1 MPRGDPFKGHRFLKD
16 AILMAADWSCR
27 SRLFSQ
33 DVSAGERPVVL
44 SLACGRSACPAHRL
58 PVNGAARAFTGRA
71 RTTVRLCQPLRI
83 IQDQAHNSGKVIG
96 EWTAGCGPDDAIR
109 PVTREHEINRIEG
122 DHAVPKH
129 RHPTDARTA
138 EPIDGKAVL
147 KGVGT
152 FRAIRRADF
161 ETCEI
166 GVLTEIRCVGS
177 LFEDGKRAAG

>member
-1 MPRGDPFKGHRFLKD
+1 M
-16 AILMAADWSCR
+16 
-27 SRLFSQ
+27 
-33 DVSAGERPVVL
+33 VL

-109 PVTREHEINRIEG
+109 PVTRGREINRIEG